1 MKSMSSKLKLMKKDP
16 YNFMK
21 KNLFSLLASLF
32 ITAVSFSQTIYPS
45 HWWTGM
51 KDPSLQLIIHREGI
65 GQEKLSLLPFAG
77 VRMVKYSKVESPN
90 YLIVD
95 LQIDKTAK
103 PGK

>member
-1 MKSMSSKLKLMKKDP
+1 
-16 YNFMK
+16 
-21 KNLFSLLASLF
+21 
-32 ITAVSFSQTIYPS
+32 
-45 HWWTGM
+45 M
-51 KDPSLQLIIHREGI
+51 KDPSLQLVIHREGI

-103 PGK
+103 PGKLKFRTGGVQNIGAKTIEFPLYAKKQGEWDHKGKGCKRS